1 MNVTAEDS
9 RDENEEER
17 FLPFSLEE
25 MLCGHLKY
33 NPEDYWMLRE
43 WSFYFPLKEV
53 SITNCFVNST
63 VPMVKL
69 VVINE
74 IQDMKCCSRYT
85 VAFHYVKDYQ
95 LKVYEYLIYKLRLH
109 ANL

>member
-1 MNVTAEDS
+1 
-9 RDENEEER
+9 
-17 FLPFSLEE
+17 
-25 MLCGHLKY
+25 
-33 NPEDYWMLRE
+33 
-43 WSFYFPLKEV
+43 
-53 SITNCFVNST
+53 
-63 VPMVKL
+63 MVKL